1 MTRTRSYAIGS
12 TPPEVVWTIVSGD
25 TASFRV
31 YVTDDTKTPITVEDW
46 DIAMDIARSG
56 SVIVAL
62 TPAATESDDAGEFT
76 VSLTSQQSALLQ
88 TGDVFDIQLSDAT
101 RVWTVATGT
110 MSVIDSVTS

>member
-1 MTRTRSYAIGS
+1 MTRTRSYSVGS
-12 TPPEVVWTIVSGD
+12 TPPEITWTIVSGD

-31 YVTDDTKTPITVEDW
+31 YVTDDTRTPITVADW
-46 DIAMDIARSG
+46 DIAMDIARNS

-62 TPAATESDDAGEFT
+62 TPAATEADDAGEFT

-110 MSVIDSVTS
+110 MIVIDGVTE

>member
-1 MTRTRSYAIGS
+1 MTRARSYSVGS
-12 TPPEVVWTIVSGD
+12 TPPEIVWTIVSGD

-31 YVTDDTKTPITVEDW
+31 YVTDDTRTPITVADW
-46 DIAMDIARSG
+46 DIEMDIARNG

-62 TPAATESDDAGEFT
+62 TPAAAESDDNGEFT
-76 VSLTSQQSALLQ
+76 VSLTSQQSALLR

-110 MSVIDSVTS
+110 MTVIDDVTS

>member
-1 MTRTRSYAIGS
+1 MTRTRSYSVGS
-12 TPPEVVWTIVSGD
+12 TPPEITWTIVSGD

-31 YVTDDTKTPITVEDW
+31 YVTDDTRTPITVADW
-46 DIAMDIARSG
+46 DIEMDIARNS

-62 TPAATESDDAGEFT
+62 TPAATESDDDGEFT

-110 MSVIDSVTS
+110 MTVIDSVTS